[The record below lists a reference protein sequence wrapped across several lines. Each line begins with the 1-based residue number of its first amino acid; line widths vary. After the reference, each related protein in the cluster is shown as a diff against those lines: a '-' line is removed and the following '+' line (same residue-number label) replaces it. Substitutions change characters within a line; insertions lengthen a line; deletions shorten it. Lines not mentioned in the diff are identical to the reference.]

1 MTNVSDRSKTYRR
14 WTALWVAVLAIGC
27 VVGIAVPAGLGWD
40 FANFYDAGRR
50 VLAGDIPNL
59 YDPLSLINGQPPQGR
74 TGFVGTPISALLYV
88 PMAVFPATTALVL
101 FKIENVIAMGATFA
115 LLLSFNRPFLPNVAW
130 ARDQFTAWFAFL
142 CLIYQPFWT
151 VFRVGGQTTATVLL
165 LLTAGLIA
173 HTRGRLWGSALAVAA
188 ATVIKPGLAPL
199 ALCVG
204 LLSGWPYLWRLGTLL
219 AGAGAL
225 SLIIMGW
232 PAHAGFLAFVDRV
245 GTFNYVWYWN
255 SSLSILAGNF
265 REYAGPAAESGALGV
280 IFMALTVILKAVA
293 AGTIAWLVLAGR
305 QRPWTDAARRHF
317 HFMMAMVFYLLWSKT
332 IWEHY
337 LSFLF
342 PLLIYIV
349 AARVCFSRQALA
361 IVAAIFVLSV
371 GQNLV
376 LVYWLRDTF
385 AFATPWALL
394 GIGLFKSGPLLLTL
408 VLLWRHGRE
417 LLDSHGAAAWQHIPS
432 QPEQVP
438 R

>member
-1 MTNVSDRSKTYRR
+1 M
-14 WTALWVAVLAIGC
+14 LWVAALAIGC
-27 VVGIAVPAGLGWD
+27 VAGIAVPAGLGWD

-50 VLAGDIPNL
+50 VLTGNIPNL
-59 YDPLSLINGQPPQGR
+59 YDPLSLIDGQPPQGR

-88 PMAVFPATTALVL
+88 PLALFPAGTALVL

-115 LLLSFNRPFLPNVAW
+115 LLLSFNRRFLPDAAG
-130 ARDQFTAWFAFL
+130 ARDQFAAWFAFL

-173 HTRGRLWGSALAVAA
+173 HTRGRMWGSAIAVAA
-188 ATVIKPGLAPL
+188 AIVIKPGLVPL
-199 ALCVG
+199 ALCAGVI
-204 LLSGWPYLWRLGTLL
+204 SGWAYLWRLGALL
-219 AGAGAL
+219 ASAGVL
-225 SLIIMGW
+225 SLVVMGW

-255 SSLSILAGNF
+255 SSLSILAGNL
-265 REYAGPAAESGALGV
+265 REYAGTAAEDGALRL
-280 IFMALTVILKAVA
+280 IFMALTVLLKAVA
-293 AGTIAWLVLAGR
+293 AGTVAWLVLAGR

-317 HFMMAMVFYLLWSKT
+317 QFMMAIVFYLLWSKT

-342 PLLIYIV
+342 PLLIYVV
-349 AARVCFSRQALA
+349 AARASFSREALA
-361 IVAAIFVLSV
+361 IVAAIFVLSL

-385 AFATPWALL
+385 AFDTPWALL

-408 VLLWRHGRE
+408 VFLWRHGQE
-417 LLDSHGAAAWQHIPS
+417 LLESHGVPAWGYLPGRA
-432 QPEQVP
+432 EQVP